1 MQWFRKMGLALGL
14 GMTLAATGAAH
25 AQQQLVNVLTGGQA
39 GVYYP
44 LGVSLSQIFAKDI
57 PNARS
62 TAQVTRASAEN
73 LNLLQA
79 GRGELAFTLSD
90 ALSYAW
96 AGNAEAGFS
105 RASSTSCVACRP
117 PTTTTS
123 RSSPVPIRASGP
135 WPT

>member
-1 MQWFRKMGLALGL
+1 MRLLKRLGLALGL
-14 GMTLAATGAAH
+14 GAALWAGHAS
-25 AQQQLVNVLTGGQA
+25 AQQQFVNVLTGGQS

-79 GRGELAFTLSD
+79 RPWRAGLHAGRRPVRRLARSPT
-90 ALSYAW
+90 AHRE
-96 AGNAEAGFS
+96 AETAKAHRG
-105 RASSTSCVACRP
+105 
-117 PTTTTS
+117 
-123 RSSPVPIRASGP
+123 
-135 WPT
+135 